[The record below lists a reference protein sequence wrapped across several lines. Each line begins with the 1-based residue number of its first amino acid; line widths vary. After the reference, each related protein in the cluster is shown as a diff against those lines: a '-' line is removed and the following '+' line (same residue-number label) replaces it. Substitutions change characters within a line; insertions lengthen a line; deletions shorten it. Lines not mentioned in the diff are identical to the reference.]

1 MNPSPGASPIPD
13 VVPLFALPNLVLFP
27 AAVMPLHIFEERY
40 RAMIRDV
47 LQSHRQI
54 AMALLKPG
62 WEKDY
67 YGKPPI
73 EPVVCVGTILSHE
86 RLADGRYNILL
97 QGRARARIIK
107 EVTGESY
114 RQAQVELLKEED
126 AADADLEL
134 ARKCLVKLFERD
146 AFAALAG
153 GVQIREILA
162 SEVPTAIVADLLAFR
177 VLPDDRVAFKQSLL
191 AETNVKSRVW
201 RIIEAVAELRPAW
214 QNVPED
220 AGLN

>member
-27 AAVMPLHIFEERY
+27 AALMPLHIFEERY

-47 LQSHRQI
+47 LQGRRQI

-62 WEKDY
+62 WEKNY
-67 YGKPPI
+67 YGQPPI

-97 QGRARARIIK
+97 QGSARARIVK
-107 EVTGESY
+107 EITGESY
-114 RQAQVELLKEED
+114 RQAQVEPLVEED
-126 AADADLEL
+126 ADEADLEL
-134 ARKCLVKLFERD
+134 ARKCLIGMFERD

-153 GVQIREILA
+153 GVQIREILG
-162 SEVPTAIVADLLAFR
+162 SDVPTAIVADLLAFR
-177 VLPDDRVAFKQSLL
+177 VLPDDRVEFKQSLL

-214 QNVPED
+214 QNLPED